1 MANIYKN
8 INLPYPNT
16 LSTTTGFNGTS
27 SYTVSYQP
35 QPLNMHDGST
45 PVMSI
50 PNGSKTVILEEQATL
65 DVKGIVR
72 INGLNLEERLSTI
85 EKLLQIPQR
94 DVTMESKYPKLK
106 KLYEEYMHELEKLR
120 TWDALKESK

>member
-1 MANIYKN
+1 MTTIYKN

-16 LSTTTGFNGTS
+16 LNTTAGFNGT
-27 SYTVSYQP
+27 YTTTISPNY
-35 QPLNMHDGST
+35 
-45 PVMSI
+45 VMADNVMKV
-50 PNGSKTVILEEQATL
+50 NGNPASLEVNGKVT
-65 DVKGIVR
+65 
-72 INGLNLEERLSTI
+72 INGQDLEERLSTI

-106 KLYEEYMHELEKLR
+106 KLYEEYMRELDKLR